1 MVRAAPTVDDVT
13 DCRYAPPTG
22 PLAGIRV
29 LDLSHI
35 ASGPF
40 ATMLM
45 ADMGADVIKIERPGT
60 GDGSR
65 QMDVSIHGHDSGYYL
80 GLNKNKRSIE
90 LDLSTA
96 DGIGTVK
103 ALAEQADVFVENFR
117 PGAAARLGIGYSDI
131 ATIQS
136 SIIYCS
142 ITGFGEFGA
151 LRDAVAYDI
160 VGQALS
166 GIMSIT
172 GEPGHPPAKVGAP
185 ISDLSSGL
193 FATIGILAAL
203 HHRHETGQG
212 QHVGTSLLGA
222 SVSLVAS
229 YLTSHALGTQFSR
242 VGSAHNTLAPYQAF
256 VGSDEEP
263 FILAA
268 GNDKFFTKV
277 TAVVALPD
285 LMTDRRFE
293 TNKARTS
300 NRELLADI
308 LQTRFATRSSAYWL
322 SKLAEAGVPASPV
335 RSIEEL
341 SDDQTLRANNY
352 VTDVTHPSLGQ
363 LPVIVAPL
371 TFSRTPVS
379 VRRSPPGL
387 NEHREEILAIARG
400 DGEWITSDN
409 GTTDVGFSSTADA
422 FA

>member
-1 MVRAAPTVDDVT
+1 
-13 DCRYAPPTG
+13 
-22 PLAGIRV
+22 
-29 LDLSHI
+29 
-35 ASGPF
+35 
-40 ATMLM
+40 MLL
-45 ADMGADVIKIERPGT
+45 ADMGADVIKVERPGT

-65 QMDVSIHGHDSGYYL
+65 QMDVSIHGLDSGYYL

-90 LDLSTA
+90 LDLTTA
-96 DGIGTVK
+96 EGIGTVK

-117 PGAAARLGIGYSDI
+117 PGAATRLGIGYGDI
-131 ATIQS
+131 AALQE

-142 ITGFGEFGA
+142 ITGFGEHGA

-172 GEPGHPPAKVGAP
+172 GEPDRPPAKVGAP

-193 FATIGILAAL
+193 FAAIGILAAL
-203 HHRHETGQG
+203 HHRNQTGEG

-229 YLTSHALGTQFSR
+229 YLTSHALGTQFAR

-256 VGSDEEP
+256 VGSDNKP

-285 LMTDRRFE
+285 LATDERFA

-300 NRELLADI
+300 NREMLADI
-308 LQTRFATRSSAYWL
+308 LQAQFATGTSVYWL
-322 SKLAEAGVPASPV
+322 SRLAEAGVPASPV
-335 RSIEEL
+335 RRIEDL
-341 SDDQTLRANNY
+341 ADDQALRDNNY
-352 VTDVTHPSLGQ
+352 VSDVAHPSLGQ

-371 TFSRTPVS
+371 TFSQTPVS

-387 NEHREEILAIARG
+387 DEHREEILAIARG
-400 DGEWITSDN
+400 HRQWISPEN
-409 GTTDVGFSSTADA
+409 GTTDRSFSSTADA
-422 FA
+422 FATLDV